1 MLYTPLVED
10 ADLRRGLAAGDLN
23 PAFRRL
29 REQYGRSIYGVC
41 MQVLRDAALAEE
53 AMQETFARAY
63 RQRSKLASADSLS
76 AYLLK
81 MARNIAIDHHRTRAR
96 RATID
101 RAQRH
106 EAPAP
111 AEGPTAIEPAVRD
124 ALADCLDG
132 LEPTTR
138 LAVIM
143 HHRDDQP
150 WQEIAAIVDLPL
162 DTIRMRA
169 KRALAALVDCLTGKG
184 VEL

>member
-10 ADLRRGLAAGDLN
+10 ADLRRGLAEGDLN

-41 MQVLRDAALAEE
+41 MQVLRDPALAEE
-53 AMQETFARAY
+53 AMQDTFARAY
-63 RQRSKLASADSLS
+63 RKRSKLAAADSLS